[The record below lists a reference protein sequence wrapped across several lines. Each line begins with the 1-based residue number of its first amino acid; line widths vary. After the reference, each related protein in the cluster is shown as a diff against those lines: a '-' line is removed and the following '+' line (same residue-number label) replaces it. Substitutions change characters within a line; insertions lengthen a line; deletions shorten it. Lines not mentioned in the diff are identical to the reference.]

1 MVHRIVVIGGDAA
14 GASAAAT
21 AKRRWPESDVVLLER
36 GHDTSYAAC
45 GLPYWVGGQ
54 IADRDDLIARTPQQ
68 HRANGIDVHLGAEAV
83 GIDPDAG
90 TVTVISTAS
99 PGDDVTETIEVYDT
113 LVIATGGAPVSLPLP
128 GVEAPNVRAVHTLDG
143 TEHLISEL
151 LAASESA
158 TANVRGVIIGAGFV
172 GIEMAEAF
180 RSRGMSVTVLDA
192 ADAPMPSLDQD
203 MSALLADRMVAQGI
217 TCSFGQR
224 VQGIE
229 TSADGRATAVVTED
243 SRFPADI
250 VVMAVGIRP
259 NTAFAARS
267 GIPVGE
273 SGGILTD
280 RSQRVLGQPS
290 IYAAGD
296 CVETYHRL
304 LRRNVHLPLGT
315 HANKQGRV
323 AGVNLSGGNL
333 TFPGVIGTAI
343 TRVGTA
349 HVSRTGLSE
358 AEARDTGFD
367 TVSATVDTSVIAG
380 YMPDPGT
387 MTTKLIAE
395 RGTGRI
401 LGGQIIGDR
410 AAAAKRIDTVAVAI
424 WQSMTAEELTSM
436 DLSYAPP
443 FSGVWDPVQVASRRL
458 VGALAD
464 GF

>member
-1 MVHRIVVIGGDAA
+1 MVSRIVVIGGDAA

-21 AKRRWPESDVVLLER
+21 AKRRQPESEVVLLER
-36 GHDTSYAAC
+36 SHDTSYAAC

-54 IADRDDLIARTPQQ
+54 IAARDDLIARTPQQ
-68 HRANGIDVHLGAEAV
+68 HRANGIDVRLGAEAV
-83 GIDPDAG
+83 GIDPAAG
-90 TVTVISTAS
+90 TVTVRGRTS
-99 PGDDVTETIEVYDT
+99 PGGGGRETIEAYDT
-113 LVIATGGAPVSLPLP
+113 LVIATGGAPLSLPVP
-128 GVEAPNVRAVHTLDG
+128 GAEAPNVSAVHTLDG

-151 LAASESA
+151 IATSESA
-158 TANVRGVIIGAGFV
+158 TADVRAVIIGAGFV

-192 ADAPMPSLDQD
+192 ADAPMPSLDHD
-203 MSALLADRMVAQGI
+203 MSELLADKMMAEGI

-224 VQGIE
+224 VLGIE
-229 TSADGRATAVVTED
+229 TSADGRATAVVTEN
-243 SRFPADI
+243 SSFPAD
-250 VVMAVGIRP
+250 VVVVAVGVRP
-259 NTAFAARS
+259 NTAFVAQS
-267 GIPVGE
+267 GIPVGK

-323 AGVNLSGGNL
+323 VGVNISGGSL

-343 TRVGTA
+343 TRVGAA

-358 AEARDTGFD
+358 AEANNTGFD

-380 YMPDPGT
+380 YMPDPGS
-387 MTTKLIAE
+387 MTTKVIAE

-410 AAAAKRIDTVAVAI
+410 AAAAKRIDTLAVAV

-458 VGALAD
+458 VGALAGD
-464 GF
+464 S